1 VLVLQTLYTLSDD
14 QAEYQMRDRLSFMRF
29 LGLALK
35 DRGPDAKTI
44 RPFRKQLT
52 RAVAIERLF
61 LALRSGA
68 ARRQVPGDRRSDYGV
83 IQAVRPDSNHLVV
96 GITQRGERL
105 LKNAGRW
112 REHHPKTKNKEWKH
126 DFMRSTIIAS
136 IAIAAKAN
144 GCTFTYPDEV
154 VAEMDGRL
162 SFDVPPY
169 EYRMEK
175 NNELRT
181 MEDALIRPDGFF
193 ALTYENGTKRIFIVE
208 ADCDTEPDRSD
219 NTERK
224 SHKHNILAYDA
235 LISDGDLRRTY
246 FGEARVGVLNVFSVL
261 RAMKTAMEVHEEEI
275 GHRGK
280 YMLYQSWVAFGD
292 YFRPPPPRPS
302 LFLNSWQRV
311 GQPAT
316 FISKA
321 PEEEP
326 QHLPS
331 PFLPTGNLS
340 ELAKA

>member
-1 VLVLQTLYTLSDD
+1 MERTFRHRHKTPIGTGRVIRQPADLLIVEAAHRFGHQTTTALFQALHPLYTSYRAFQHRVELLRQLENS
-14 QAEYQMRDRLSFMRF
+14 EY
-29 LGLALK
+29 G
-35 DRGPDAKTI
+35 GPLLYA
-44 RPFRKQLT
+44 PSQ
-52 RAVAIERLF
+52 
-61 LALRSGA
+61 
-68 ARRQVPGDRRSDYGV
+68 QVR
-83 IQAVRPDSNHLVV
+83 AVRPDSNHLVI

-154 VAEMDGRL
+154 VADMDGRL
-162 SFDVPPY
+162 SFEVPPY

-181 MEDALIRPDGFF
+181 KEDAMLRPDGFF
-193 ALTYENGTKRIFIVE
+193 ALTYENRTKRIFIVE

-224 SHKHNILAYDA
+224 SHKHNILAYHA
-235 LISDGDLRRTY
+235 LLSDGDLRRTY
-246 FGEARVGVLNVFSVL
+246 FGEAWVGVLNVFSVE
-261 RAMKTAMEVHEEEI
+261 RAMTTAMDVHEEEI
-275 GHRGK
+275 GSRGS
-280 YMLYQSWVAFGD
+280 YMLYQTWDSFGD
-292 YFRPPPPRPS
+292 FFRPPPPRPS

-311 GQPAT
+311 GRPPA

-321 PEEEP
+321 PEAELQP
-326 QHLPS
+326 RRS
-331 PFLPTGNLS
+331 PLS
-340 ELAKA
+340 PIMLATA